1 MRDLPLFRRSSKG
14 SPESWDEE
22 LPVALLDRRGVSE
35 GTSLCLRFP
44 TPSRIS
50 KNAPV
55 ADAAVL
61 LRRRVTALTD
71 MGNENGQLRES
82 QLWGNSSKEAAKTNR
97 EAASHHPTGI
107 GGKKDGCV
115 QF

>member
-1 MRDLPLFRRSSKG
+1 MCLR
-14 SPESWDEE
+14 E
-22 LPVALLDRRGVSE
+22 LRFVGF
-35 GTSLCLRFP
+35 GLRFP

-107 GGKKDGCV
+107 GGKKTSGV